1 MDTVLVTGSVVRKS
15 FLWLMAA
22 FGLVLLG
29 SLAAGRWLSFVQ
41 SSAPSGGARVASS
54 ARGWESVPVA
64 AQLSLSRGIGRDQRQ
79 YDVHAAA
86 RGSLIARGGGLSAEF
101 RADGVSV
108 AGASGVA
115 LRLGVSAV
123 GRAGSLRAVGEI
135 TPMLAGSNRVS
146 YAHRG
151 VREWYANGPLGLEQ
165 GFVLARRPAGLGLLT
180 VQVGALPAGA
190 RARLERGGSELLVS
204 GRAGRG
210 SLGYG
215 DVSVTDARGRP
226 VRARIALL
234 GRRVLLR
241 IADRGV
247 RYPLWIDPLVQQ
259 AQLTAKSA
267 ADGDELGYS
276 VAVSGD
282 TIVAGAPDHT
292 VGSHIRQGAIY
303 VFVKPKSGWR
313 NATQTAELTAS
324 DGATNNWLGR
334 VVSVSGDT
342 IVASAPFHQVGS
354 NRAQGAVYVFVRPE
368 SGWKNATQTAELT
381 AGDGNAE
388 DWLGVSPGSL
398 AVAGNTIVVGSPRH
412 PLSTTEGV
420 AYVFVKPASGWR
432 NATQTAELTA
442 SDSTASDQFG
452 AAASIWG
459 STIVV
464 GATGSI
470 GHGGAAYVF
479 VRPASGW
486 KSATQTA
493 KLTASNDTANNDLG
507 QTVAV
512 SGDTVVAS
520 VRLHRANPNN
530 DRTVLY
536 VYAKPPSGWKNA
548 TQTAELTETNSREDD
563 SLGASLAV
571 LGNTILAGDPNH
583 RFTANSINGAAYVF
597 TRPERGWRNA
607 TQTAV
612 LVASDGADNESFGLA
627 VALSDTTIVAGAPNY
642 QEVGRHGNTNNR
654 GAVYAFDTPS
664 P

>member
-1 MDTVLVTGSVVRKS
+1 M
-15 FLWLMAA
+15 
-22 FGLVLLG
+22 
-29 SLAAGRWLSFVQ
+29 
-41 SSAPSGGARVASS
+41 
-54 ARGWESVPVA
+54 
-64 AQLSLSRGIGRDQRQ
+64 
-79 YDVHAAA
+79 
-86 RGSLIARGGGLSAEF
+86 
-101 RADGVSV
+101 
-108 AGASGVA
+108 
-115 LRLGVSAV
+115 
-123 GRAGSLRAVGEI
+123 
-135 TPMLAGSNRVS
+135 
-146 YAHRG
+146 
-151 VREWYANGPLGLEQ
+151 
-165 GFVLARRPAGLGLLT
+165 
-180 VQVGALPAGA
+180 LPAGA
-190 RARLERGGSELLVS
+190 RAQLERDGSELLVS
-204 GRAGRG
+204 GRAGRE

-215 DVSVTDARGRP
+215 DVSVRDARGRP
-226 VRARIALL
+226 VRARIALQ

-303 VFVKPKSGWR
+303 VFAKPKSGWR

-334 VVSVSGDT
+334 VVSVAGDT

-354 NRAQGAVYVFVRPE
+354 SRAQGAVYVFVRP
-368 SGWKNATQTAELT
+368 
-381 AGDGNAE
+381 
-388 DWLGVSPGSL
+388 
-398 AVAGNTIVVGSPRH
+398 
-412 PLSTTEGV
+412 
-420 AYVFVKPASGWR
+420 ASGWR
-432 NATQTAELTA
+432 TATQTAELTA
-442 SDSTASDQFG
+442 SDSTASDPFG
-452 AAASIWG
+452 VAASIWG

-486 KSATQTA
+486 KNATQTA
-493 KLTASNDTANNDLG
+493 KLTANNDTANNDLG

-512 SGDTVVAS
+512 SGDTIVAS
-520 VRLHRANPNN
+520 VRLHRAIPNN
-530 DRTVLY
+530 DRSVLY
-536 VYAKPPSGWKNA
+536 VYAKPPAGWKNA
-548 TQTAELTETNSREDD
+548 TQTAELTETNNREDD

-571 LGNTILAGDPNH
+571 LGNTILAGDPYH

-597 TRPERGWRNA
+597 TRPQSGWRNA

-612 LVASDGADNESFGLA
+612 LVASDGADNEWFGGA
-627 VALSDTTIVAGAPNY
+627 VALSDTTIAVGAPNY
-642 QEVGRHGNTNNR
+642 QEVGGHGNTNNR
-654 GAVYAFDTPS
+654 GALYAFGTPS